1 MKASNSLWRERLAAQ
16 MPPQLARE
24 IDVFESELTLRK
36 QGKIDEKVFAETR
49 LRRGC
54 YGQRY
59 DNGQRH
65 DGIAARTLRYPS
77 GELTKGPNTLWDAP
91 GMQRIKVPFGGL
103 NARQLEV
110 LAELAEEYADG
121 IAHVTTRQDFQLHFV
136 HIEDTPSIM
145 RRLAAVGITTREACG
160 NSVRNVTGCPLA
172 GVCRD
177 EVFDVTPYAKA
188 CAYFLLGH
196 PDCQDFGRKF
206 KISFSGCRDKP
217 CALARIHD
225 IGLIAA
231 TRMEDGRL
239 RRGFEVYVG
248 GGLGPVPYQAKLFTE
263 FLPAEELLPT
273 AQAIARI
280 FARLG
285 EKKNRNR
292 ARLKFLV
299 EKLGIDEFRRLVAEE
314 RAALPHDPAWT
325 SYLPEAERFEETPS
339 RPPSQLVPL
348 ESSNG
353 GGFARWMATNVYRQR
368 QPGYVT
374 VTVRLPLGDITAH
387 QLRKLADAARRY
399 TPEAVRTT
407 VEQNIVLRWV
417 SEADLPALYEE
428 LRQAKLAAPGAGTIA
443 DITACPGTDTCK
455 LGISASRG
463 LARELERRFQHE
475 GDALDG
481 AARSL
486 RIKISGCF
494 NSCGQHHVADL
505 GFYGVSRN
513 KYNYTVPHFQV
524 VLGGQWSENGGA
536 YGLAVAA
543 VPSKR
548 IPEAVDR
555 ITKKFLAERNE
566 GETFQQY
573 VKRTG
578 KAALKQALED
588 LTEVPPHEVDASYYT
603 DWGDAREF
611 TTEDIGIGECAGE
624 VVSSAGFQLAAS
636 EREVFEAQLLLDRGD
651 VKAAAKL
658 ALEAMLHGARA
669 LLNLPQ
675 NAAVEDQAVVDEFRR
690 QFYDTQ
696 LFFDPFVGGTFANH
710 FFRAWESRHEPPTS
724 DGVRRL
730 VSEAQLFI
738 DACHSCRGRLAAGSA
753 KR

>member
-1 MKASNSLWRERLAAQ
+1 
-16 MPPQLARE
+16 
-24 IDVFESELTLRK
+24 
-36 QGKIDEKVFAETR
+36 
-49 LRRGC
+49 
-54 YGQRY
+54 
-59 DNGQRH
+59 
-65 DGIAARTLRYPS
+65 
-77 GELTKGPNTLWDAP
+77 
-91 GMQRIKVPFGGL
+91 
-103 NARQLEV
+103 
-110 LAELAEEYADG
+110 
-121 IAHVTTRQDFQLHFV
+121 
-136 HIEDTPSIM
+136 
-145 RRLAAVGITTREACG
+145 
-160 NSVRNVTGCPLA
+160 
-172 GVCRD
+172 
-177 EVFDVTPYAKA
+177 VFDVTPYAKA

-206 KISFSGCRDKP
+206 KISFSGCSDKP

-225 IGLIAA
+225 IGCIAA
-231 TRMEDGRL
+231 TRVEQDRL

-248 GGLGPVPYQAKLFTE
+248 GGLGPVSYQAKLFTE
-263 FLPAEELLPT
+263 FLPVEELLPT

-299 EKLGIDEFRRLVAEE
+299 EKLGIEEFRRLVAEE
-314 RAALPHDPAWT
+314 RAALPPDPAWT
-325 SYLPEAERFEETPS
+325 SYLPDAERFAEKPS
-339 RPPSQLVPL
+339 RPPSQLVRID
-348 ESSNG
+348 SGNG
-353 GGFARWMATNVYRQR
+353 AGMSRWLATNVYRQR

-374 VTVRLPLGDITAH
+374 VTIRLPLGDITAH
-387 QLRKLADAARRY
+387 QLRKLADVARRY

-417 SEADLPALYEE
+417 SEADLPALYEH
-428 LRQAKLAAPGAGTIA
+428 LKQANLAAPGAGTIA

-455 LGISASRG
+455 LGISSSRG
-463 LARELERRFQHE
+463 LARELERRFEQAGE
-475 GDALDG
+475 TLDD
-481 AARSL
+481 AARGL

-536 YGLAVAA
+536 YGLTVAA

-548 IPEAVDR
+548 IPEAVER
-555 ITKKFLAERNE
+555 ITKKFLAERNN

-578 KAALKQALED
+578 KAALKQVLED
-588 LTEVPPHEVDASYYT
+588 LTEVPPHDVDASFYT

-611 TTEDIGIGECAGE
+611 TTEDIGVGECAGE
-624 VVSSAGFQLAAS
+624 VVSSADFQLAAAES
-636 EREVFEAQLLLDRGD
+636 ELFEAQLLLERGE
-651 VKAAAKL
+651 VQSAVKL

-675 NAAVEDQAVVDEFRR
+675 NAAVENQFLVDEFRR

-710 FFRAWESRHEPPTS
+710 FFRAWESRNEPVTA

-730 VSEAQLFI
+730 VSEAQLFL
-738 DACHSCRGRLAAGSA
+738 DACHSCRGRLAAGA
-753 KR
+753 GKR